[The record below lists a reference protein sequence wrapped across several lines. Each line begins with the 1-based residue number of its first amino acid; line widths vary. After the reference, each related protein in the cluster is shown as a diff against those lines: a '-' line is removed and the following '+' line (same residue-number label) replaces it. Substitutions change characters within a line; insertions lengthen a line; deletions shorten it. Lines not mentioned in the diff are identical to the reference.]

1 MFVML
6 FTWHKD
12 VLLPDQM
19 YHSIKTFQ
27 IGVAIVLLLAGT
39 YVAYVYLKK
48 SMNHNFNWYL
58 QNFTSIPSIVQE
70 MNHPTPDKKPSF
82 AKVWKNYK
90 KRQYEQAI
98 WQSHE
103 MGQIREQLY
112 APLFSKDD
120 HGHSEAVSTYVELMG
135 NLMTVF
141 RQDKPSMSMYIHPQ
155 DTILDIM
162 QKFKLRNCDVLVV
175 DGQRLDDLNKC
186 LLQYG
191 IPDNWKVDAMV
202 EPRTVSF
209 NQELK
214 EIFNLI

>member
-1 MFVML
+1 ML
-6 FTWHKD
+6 FTWHQD

-39 YVAYVYLKK
+39 YVAYVCLRK
-48 SMNHNFNWYL
+48 SINHNFTWYL
-58 QNFTSIPSIVQE
+58 RNFTSIPSFVQD
-70 MNHPTPDKKPSF
+70 MQPKPTKKPTF
-82 AKVWKNYK
+82 IKVWKKYK
-90 KRQYEQAI
+90 QRQYEQSMFQGDAI
-98 WQSHE
+98 
-103 MGQIREQLY
+103 GQIDGQLY
-112 APLFSKDD
+112 APLFTKQDTI
-120 HGHSEAVSTYVELMG
+120 GCQYVELMG

-162 QKFKLRNCDVLVV
+162 QKFKLGDCDVLVV
-175 DGQRLDDLNKC
+175 DGQRLDDFNKC

-202 EPRTVSF
+202 EPRTISF
-209 NQELK
+209 NQELE
-214 EIFNLI
+214 EIFNTI